1 MNVNLLCPTAPG
13 SRYYATILNDLCL
26 YQLVNSPTHFEPA
39 ALLDHIITNVPN
51 LGNAVT
57 VPSVPIADH
66 LTVMVR
72 VPFCRVRPDRSS
84 FSARP
89 WRKVNWDA
97 LCLHLLQTDWARVY
111 RAVGI
116 DDKLEEFMCVWSAAI
131 DEDCPLKTVTPRR
144 PHCPWLE
151 NNPELR
157 QVMDERDQAYQ
168 DWRAY
173 GVETELSEY
182 RRLRNRVKSLLS

>member
-1 MNVNLLCPTAPG
+1 MIYVCINSLALPLT
-13 SRYYATILNDLCL
+13 LNR
-26 YQLVNSPTHFEPA
+26 PHFSIT
-39 ALLDHIITNVPN
+39 LSITNVPN

-72 VPFCRVRPDRSS
+72 VPFCRVRSDRLS

-97 LCLHLLQTDWARVY
+97 LCLHLLQADWARVY
-111 RAVGI
+111 WAVGI

-131 DEDCPLKTVTPRR
+131 DEHCPLKTVTPRR
-144 PHCPWLE
+144 AHCPWLE

-157 QVMDERDQAYQ
+157 RMMDERDQAYR

-173 GVETELSEY
+173 GDETDLSSIA
-182 RRLRNRVKSLLS
+182 VSGTG